1 MFLISFY
8 VFFPQRNVTNLCNL
22 RLQVGSTFCDTTG
35 KKRTTRDPPDPPV
48 SRLPSPDCCRLSHC
62 NRAVK
67 GLSQAEAEKM
77 EKQLRAARVCF

>member
-35 KKRTTRDPPDPPV
+35 TTRDLPDPPV
-48 SRLPSPDCCRLSHC
+48 SRLPSPDCYRLSHC